1 MVDITWGSLD
11 SKNRSRLKKETWGT
25 AVFKKQQQEDKS
37 VIETKKRRVVLQK
50 LRKRKRPTGYN
61 PTEAE

>member
-1 MVDITWGSLD
+1 M
-11 SKNRSRLKKETWGT
+11 
-25 AVFKKQQQEDKS
+25 FKKQQQEDKS